1 MAFYGVFMLIFISK
15 ADRLVMFKTFLFLMA
30 SALKAERKEI
40 LLIIAFIDH
49 RNFIDQAKSLTFVDF
64 SLNFQKSK
72 RKFIYFFSK

>member
-15 ADRLVMFKTFLFLMA
+15 ADRLVMFKTFRFLMA

-49 RNFIDQAKSLTFVDF
+49 RNFIDQAKSF
-64 SLNFQKSK
+64 NFCG
-72 RKFIYFFSK
+72 F